1 MLWVH
6 ALRGSVL
13 SLLTS
18 VALNVGALIGG
29 AVVVEQIFDLPGV
42 GLRLIQSVQTND
54 LLTLQAIAAALAVA
68 VVIANLAVDL
78 LYALIDPRI
87 RTARALS

>member
-1 MLWVH
+1 M
-6 ALRGSVL
+6 
-13 SLLTS
+13 
-18 VALNVGALIGG
+18 IGG
-29 AVVVEQIFDLPGV
+29 AVIVEQIFDLPGV